1 MKDIK
6 WLDSQIKIT
15 PPTKTKKITGTRFAS
30 ILQADPWNTPFKTW
44 CAITKTY
51 EEPFEGNKFTRAGEV
66 IEPKVF
72 EFLKTSMGFGDK
84 LKTPTDVYG
93 PDYFNKTW
101 GDFFRNV
108 SIFGGMWDALIT
120 NEEGKP
126 QFVVEV
132 KTVQVDGKSGN
143 LEERWENG
151 EAPHYQALQA
161 ALYAYLLGIDDVLMV
176 VVTLK
181 DSEGDYE
188 HPELVVPSYANENV
202 YIDVFKVS
210 ERYPN
215 FDLYVEQAVEWWN
228 NHVATGISPTFD
240 EKKDADILKV
250 LRTNSLNP
258 ESNINDLVIEAEQIT
273 AELDA
278 VYETI
283 SEKEK
288 RLKTIKDQIK
298 EYATTQ
304 FRDGDKKVEIKGSRI
319 IFTLSKTTSNK
330 FDEKA
335 FKESN
340 PETYTQFLRQT
351 ETYKLTNSVIKEDK

>member
-176 VVTLK
+176 AVTLK

-188 HPELVVPSYANENV
+188 HPESVVPSYANENV

-250 LRTNSLNP
+250 LRTNTLNP
-258 ESNINDLVIEAEQIT
+258 TTDINALVKEAETLQNEIDSVT
-273 AELDA
+273 
-278 VYETI
+278 ETI
-283 SEKEK
+283 ADKEK
-288 RLKTIKDQIK
+288 RLKAIKDQIK
-298 EYATTQ
+298 EYAIGQ
-304 FRDGDKKVEIKGSRI
+304 FRDGDKKVEIKGSQFN
-319 IFTLSKTTSNK
+319 FTISKTISNK
-330 FDEKA
+330 FDDKQ
-335 FKESN
+335 FKEDN
-340 PETYTQFLRQT
+340 PDLYQNYIKTT
-351 ETYKLTNSVIKEDK
+351 ETYKLTNSVIKEGN